1 MITPQGT
8 ESGYDSNRIYET
20 PESKLWR
27 SVYLKALDGVNIKD
41 DYVSEMASKAAG
53 KAVRHYREGIVE

>member
-8 ESGYDSNRIYET
+8 VSGYDSNRIYET

-27 SVYLKALDGVNIKD
+27 SVYLKALDGVSIRA
-41 DYVSEMASKAAG
+41 DYVSKMASEAANE
-53 KAVRHYREGIVE
+53 AVLQYREGLVE